1 MFKRKETRNTN
12 KNQYQLKFEI
22 TKFII
27 ISSIIIA
34 VLALL
39 YSINPIEN
47 FFIKFTAV
55 STNFLLNL
63 FGLNTKLSNNVISF
77 LNGIKSSFR
86 IISDCTNIY
95 PFIILTGF
103 IIAYPENIKKKFLGV
118 ILAFLL
124 SLFVNYVRLVSVLV
138 IAQRSITAF
147 QYAHIYIWQT
157 TFVAFV
163 LFYFLWWIKWKIPA
177 VK

>member
-1 MFKRKETRNTN
+1 MLKKKEKKISN
-12 KNQYQLKFEI
+12 KDLKFEI
-22 TKFII
+22 TKFIV
-27 ISSIIIA
+27 ISSLIIVI
-34 VLALL
+34 LALL

-47 FFIKFTAV
+47 FFIKFTSI
-55 STNFLLNL
+55 STNFLLNI
-63 FGLNTKLSNNVISF
+63 FGLHTKLSNNVISF
-77 LNGIKSSFR
+77 LGGIKSSFR

-103 IIAYPENIKKKFLGV
+103 IIAYPESIKKKLLG
-118 ILAFLL
+118 IIIAFLL
-124 SLFVNYVRLVSVLV
+124 SLLINYIRLISVLA